1 MADLDKKIKAL
12 EDENAALKVQLAESV
27 ALASS
32 LEEVTKSLSLEN
44 EQLKDVLSKAKI
56 GGKPISLA
64 PKEFEYEGKTYPF
77 SGPSFIL
84 AGFGKVTAQE
94 ALENP
99 DILRALVE
107 LKAGN
112 IN

>member
-1 MADLDKKIKAL
+1 MADLDKKVKELEAENKSLRTQLEESTALNVAL
-12 EDENAALKVQLAESV
+12 EEAMSTQTAELEKMKLAFEAA
-27 ALASS
+27 
-32 LEEVTKSLSLEN
+32 
-44 EQLKDVLSKAKI
+44 SK
-56 GGKPISLA
+56 GKRPVSLA
-64 PKEFEYEGKTYPF
+64 HKDFEFEGQTYPF
-77 SGPSFIL
+77 PGPSFLL
-84 AGFGKVTAQE
+84 AGFGKVTAEQ